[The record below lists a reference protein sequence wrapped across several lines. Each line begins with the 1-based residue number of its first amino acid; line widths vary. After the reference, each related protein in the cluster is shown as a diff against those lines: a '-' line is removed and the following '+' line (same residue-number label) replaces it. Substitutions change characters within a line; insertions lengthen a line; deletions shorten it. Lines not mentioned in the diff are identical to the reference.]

1 MSYLWKRVT
10 WSVHPD
16 TESVCVQ
23 LCGLK
28 LTSYDPFLTQM
39 VYICI
44 YKFNLPS
51 LLSLGHYDE
60 SDVIRQARTRTR
72 TRKTTHAS
80 LLEIHY
86 TGLQISNGH
95 KLQDTFHI
103 RQTHENLLV
112 RIDCWTEINIKHNRV
127 KFYIRQSHRGR
138 ELYCRCAWVN
148 ESLSSCLCLC
158 ICTSTD
164 TEWRPGWLYPPGPLL
179 LVFDWKHESGSSVR
193 TQNTITAHIIRDI
206 L

>member
-1 MSYLWKRVT
+1 MSYLWKRVI

-16 TESVCVQ
+16 TECVCAALWSEADQ
-23 LCGLK
+23 LR
-28 LTSYDPFLTQM
+28 PFFLLRWFIY
-39 VYICI
+39 VYI
-44 YKFNLPS
+44 NLIC
-51 LLSLGHYDE
+51 LHYCHWAITMNQTE
-60 SDVIRQARTRTR
+60 SDRRVHERAHVKPHMRHCSRSITPDYR
-72 TRKTTHAS
+72 
-80 LLEIHY
+80 
-86 TGLQISNGH
+86 SNSR

-112 RIDCWTEINIKHNRV
+112 HIDRWTEINIKHNRV
-127 KFYIRQSHRGR
+127 KFYICQSYRGR

-193 TQNTITAHIIRDI
+193 AQNTITAHIIRDI